1 MSTPPK
7 NIIKIC
13 KVLLEA
19 GLGLP
24 IVLFVDSDWIIKIVS
39 VLFISLLEVGFVV
52 LESVS
57 RAVKKVDAIKI
68 QIFFR

>member
-1 MSTPPK
+1 M
-7 NIIKIC
+7 
-13 KVLLEA
+13 LAA

-39 VLFISLLEVGFVV
+39 VLFITLLEVGFGV

-68 QIFFR
+68 QIFF